1 MLRLYLKCKKCGVR
15 FPSGIN
21 IDKESF
27 KTTMLIGNYHD
38 CPNGHTE
45 KYDKKDYF
53 YDEKI

>member
-1 MLRLYLKCKKCGVR
+1 MLYLKCKKCGVR
-15 FPSGIN
+15 FPSGMN

-38 CPNGHTE
+38 CPKGHTE